1 MKTINTEIHNV
12 KGVPLMKLRVAIAVI
27 SVCVLFVPAAPAR
40 ADVVLT
46 PFVGSLF
53 GGDLPDGK
61 GTYGATAAF
70 MGGGI
75 FGAEVGFNYTPEFVP
90 RTISQPAA
98 SQASLMGNVI
108 VGVPIGDN
116 DQAGHVRPYVTGGAG
131 LFRATA
137 KKDDFFDRI
146 SSNDFA
152 LNVGG
157 GVMAF
162 FSEHVG
168 VRGDVRYFRTLNDDD
183 PGSGVDFNLGQLN
196 FWKWDVGAA
205 FKF

>member
-1 MKTINTEIHNV
+1 
-12 KGVPLMKLRVAIAVI
+12 MKLRFDMTAVLA
-27 SVCVLFVPAAPAR
+27 LFLLVPAAPAR

-46 PFVGSLF
+46 PYVGSLF

-61 GTYGATAAF
+61 ASYGATAAF

-90 RTISQPAA
+90 ETLTSPEV
-98 SQASLMGNVI
+98 SQASLMGNLI
-108 VGVPIGDN
+108 VGIPIGDA
-116 DQAGHVRPYVTGGAG
+116 DQGGHIRPYITGGAG

-137 KKDDFFDRI
+137 KESDFFDRI
-146 SSNDFA
+146 TSNDFA
-152 LNVGG
+152 VNFGG
-157 GVMAF
+157 GVMSF

-168 VRGDVRYFRTLNDDD
+168 VRGDVRYFRTLTDDD
-183 PGSGVDFNLGQLN
+183 PGSGLDFELGDLN

-205 FKF
+205 FRF

>member
-1 MKTINTEIHNV
+1 MSIRF
-12 KGVPLMKLRVAIAVI
+12 GVAI
-27 SVCVLFVPAAPAR
+27 VLSLFILAPAAPAR

-46 PFVGSLF
+46 PYVGSLF

-61 GTYGATAAF
+61 RSYGATAAF

-75 FGAEVGFNYTPEFVP
+75 FGAEVGFNYTPSFVP
-90 RTISQPAA
+90 ETLTTPEV
-98 SQASLMGNVI
+98 SQASLMGNLI
-108 VGVPIGDN
+108 VGIPIGSA
-116 DQAGHVRPYVTGGAG
+116 DQGGQIRPYITGGAG

-137 KKDDFFDRI
+137 KESDFFDRI
-146 SSNDFA
+146 RSNDFA
-152 LNVGG
+152 VNFGG

-168 VRGDVRYFRTLNDDD
+168 VRGDIRYFRTLTDEDS
-183 PGSGVDFNLGQLN
+183 GSGLDFELGDLN

-205 FKF
+205 FRF

>member
-1 MKTINTEIHNV
+1 MR
-12 KGVPLMKLRVAIAVI
+12 LRLVIAAISAFF
-27 SVCVLFVPAAPAR
+27 LLAPAAPAS

-46 PFVGSLF
+46 PYVGSLF

-61 GTYGATAAF
+61 PAFGATAAF

-90 RTISQPAA
+90 ATISAPAA
-98 SQASLMGNVI
+98 SQASLMGNLI
-108 VGVPIGDN
+108 VGIPMGDA
-116 DQAGHVRPYVTGGAG
+116 DHGGQIRPYITGGAG

-137 KKDDFFDRI
+137 KEDDFFDRI
-146 SSNDFA
+146 TSNDFA
-152 LNVGG
+152 VNFGG

-168 VRGDVRYFRTLNDDD
+168 VRGDLRYFRTLTDDD
-183 PGSGVDFNLGQLN
+183 ANGVDFSLGDLN

-205 FKF
+205 FRF